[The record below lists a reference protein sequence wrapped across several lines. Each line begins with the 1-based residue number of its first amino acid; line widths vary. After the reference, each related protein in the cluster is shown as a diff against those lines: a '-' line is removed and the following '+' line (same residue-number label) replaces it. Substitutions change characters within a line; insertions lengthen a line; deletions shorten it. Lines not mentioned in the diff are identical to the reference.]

1 MESVAE
7 SAPVSEPALESP
19 VEVQSAEPEMPESFN
34 IFEEEPS
41 EPVVESPSSESVTAS
56 EPRKSKQFLDKI
68 KQDRELRDNEIRLKQ
83 REEALSLRE
92 QELKS
97 LADAQKMLQDNPDE
111 FLKSQGIDP
120 MDYYRRWTERMISGG
135 EVSVETQMSD
145 TQKELE
151 ALKQKISQKEQAEQA
166 AQANAKQQAAY
177 QQLVGEVEHFASSS
191 DGYETIKGTCTAK
204 DIVDGMITHFRKTG
218 EEITVEEA
226 FEKIEAGLREREEK
240 YFSDPAVI
248 EKLRK
253 YNPEAF
259 KSVKGPQ
266 ATLSAKWKEQPTR
279 KAPSEMTDDE
289 IIEHWKGKLFT

>member
-1 MESVAE
+1 MESTAE
-7 SAPVSEPALESP
+7 SVPTPEPALESP
-19 VEVQSAEPEMPESFN
+19 AEAQAVEPEMPESFN

-41 EPVVESPSSESVTAS
+41 QPEPETHSANDVVADQ
-56 EPRKSKQFLDKI
+56 PRKSKQFLEKI
-68 KQDRELRDNEIRLKQ
+68 KQDRELRNNEIQLKQ

-151 ALKQKISQKEQAEQA
+151 ALKQKMTQKEQADQNA
-166 AQANAKQQAAY
+166 KASAKQQAAY
-177 QQLVGEVEHFASSS
+177 QQLIGNVEQFASSS

-204 DIVDGMITHFRKTG
+204 DVVDGMITHFRKTG

-240 YFSDPAVI
+240 YFSDPGVI

-259 KSVKGPQ
+259 KNVKGPQ